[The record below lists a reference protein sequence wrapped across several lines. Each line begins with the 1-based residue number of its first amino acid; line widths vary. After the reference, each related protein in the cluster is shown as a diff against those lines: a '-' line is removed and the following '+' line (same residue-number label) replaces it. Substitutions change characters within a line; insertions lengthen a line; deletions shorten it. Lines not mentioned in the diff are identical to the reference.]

1 MRGGT
6 VSTSILIS
14 LSAIRGLTE
23 NIPDDLFKTLKLPF
37 SSLIFQS
44 YAPTE
49 ITRDVLSQS
58 QRLPYRP
65 SCACAT
71 WRREMA
77 TVLIETQVKQE
88 HLFWSGLWC
97 NAMKRNQ
104 LRWLVCELCYYYQDL
119 CHVAPQGFARCW
131 CPMQTDQ
138 YENKKKKT
146 KQSTKL
152 SNLWVQTFW
161 GTLLYKTVNGM
172 ENSFF
177 IRKLHRINV
186 TYRVQSVQRVIK
198 NT

>member
-1 MRGGT
+1 
-6 VSTSILIS
+6 
-14 LSAIRGLTE
+14 
-23 NIPDDLFKTLKLPF
+23 
-37 SSLIFQS
+37 
-44 YAPTE
+44 
-49 ITRDVLSQS
+49 
-58 QRLPYRP
+58 
-65 SCACAT
+65 
-71 WRREMA
+71 
-77 TVLIETQVKQE
+77 
-88 HLFWSGLWC
+88 
-97 NAMKRNQ
+97 
-104 LRWLVCELCYYYQDL
+104 
-119 CHVAPQGFARCW
+119 
-131 CPMQTDQ
+131 MQTDQ